1 MSLVIGIGNETRG
14 DDAAGPLVARRV
26 ADAARPGL
34 RAIETPCEPAAL
46 MEAWAGA
53 RRVFVVDACASM
65 VQAGHIHRF
74 DAHAARLPEA
84 LGAVSSHG
92 IGLGMA
98 IELARALN
106 ALPQA
111 LIVFAIEGADFAPGA
126 ALSSPVAAA
135 VAETARRILVE
146 AG

>member
-26 ADAARPGL
+26 AEAARPGL
-34 RAIETPCEPAAL
+34 RVIEAVCEPAAL
-46 MEAWAGA
+46 MDAWAGEA
-53 RRVFVVDACASM
+53 RVFVADACAPL
-65 VQAGHIHRF
+65 VQSGHIHRF

-106 ALPQA
+106 ALPRE

-126 ALSSPVAAA
+126 ALSPPVAAA
-135 VAETARRILVE
+135 IEDVARRILAE